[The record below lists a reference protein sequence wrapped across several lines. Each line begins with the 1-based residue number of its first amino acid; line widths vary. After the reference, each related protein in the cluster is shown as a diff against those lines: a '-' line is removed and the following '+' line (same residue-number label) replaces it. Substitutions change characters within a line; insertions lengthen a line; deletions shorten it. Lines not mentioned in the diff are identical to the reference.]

1 MISAHSPWLAA
12 HGKLWYDDKWYRY
25 GWIVWPQALAV
36 AAGAV
41 VLGGALHQQDRAMG
55 EAARQRRPQHQQ
67 LTALRDTAKTRQ
79 AGDGQAGTAAARGG
93 EMLAQFFMGTLY
105 DPDLKLSTIAQ
116 PDVTKAVG
124 WYARGANQG
133 EVSSLRNLVL
143 LYYRG
148 AWVRRDFTRACFYA
162 NKLGA
167 GSLQGLGEAMAVK
180 GDCYAR
186 GLGDTKVDLVQAATA
201 YEGAYSDGSV
211 RAGAALG
218 YFYENGIGG
227 KAKNGETA
235 LKYYREAADKG
246 NSLGLHNLGAAYN
259 SGLFGLQRDGGKSAR
274 LIARALENKYDV
286 TVQSL
291 TTHPEFWS
299 SDFWQ
304 NLQRRLAEKGL
315 YNGPVDGRATPATLD
330 AVRRLGRS

>member
-1 MISAHSPWLAA
+1 MA
-12 HGKLWYDDKWYRY
+12 
-25 GWIVWPQALAV
+25 WIVWPQALA
-36 AAGAV
+36 ALL
-41 VLGGALHQQDRAMG
+41 VLWFWAMPSTSKTRAMG
-55 EAARQRRPQHQQ
+55 RSRSTTRRAATSNWSQ
-67 LTALRDTAKTRQ
+67 LRDTAKTSKSAMDSLERP
-79 AGDGQAGTAAARGG
+79 TPAAARRWRAV
-93 EMLAQFFMGTLY
+93 LSGTLY
-105 DPDLKLSTIAQ
+105 DPDIKLSTIAQ